1 MDKPFGR
8 LIRSEFFTFLIGP
21 EKVPFVMNSEAITKQ
36 SSTLHGLVNGN
47 MLEAHS
53 RTVVWP
59 DVDEDTFARF
69 CEFYYLDNYSPPSC
83 GWDGNTVEEALPVG
97 DDSQSENSDLEDHRY
112 MVPERCA
119 RFSEQFKPFSNVTAD
134 QDFTPVFLGHA
145 RLYVIADKYCIEEL
159 KELVLSKLYTT
170 LKGFTPF
177 PKRIGDLVML
187 IQFVYTEDNTRGCST
202 PIDPLRKLVTRYM
215 TTVLKDV
222 AMDSAFLGLLL
233 EGGEFVS
240 DFCTTLGTKAATDKT
255 GNILVLLHH
264 RPRSMQ
270 ASRSRGEECARR
282 CMYQEPSRPIV
293 DGQRSKQPIK
303 NPYPLVP
310 SPLFS
315 SSMALTAVAM
325 RPRLVLEATANIS
338 TLDLRRSTFNFNLE
352 PTSTS
357 RFIASQVD
365 GLVNRRKRART
376 GTSQSSRSRQR
387 TRRSNTTTI
396 TTTSTTTATETVT
409 AIRMP
414 WPLRGGSKDTAKK
427 HVSPAHSEV
436 ELPPRQ
442 SEHSIRSRPRSPLPR
457 LSETQTV
464 TGERSLLAHDCN
476 NGSRLDSA
484 WEKDGKDPAL
494 PRAAT
499 KRNRFSLMRFRHA
512 SDPQLSS
519 SYQNSEPPPVP
530 KLFPPPTI
538 ITTSPTNHN
547 LEQPVKGLPPS
558 QLHGQLHFSRS
569 SHNLVSD
576 AEIASRSS
584 SPGLTGRPKK
594 DRSANSTPP
603 ASSNA
608 RHSHICFEEAG
619 RLSTTSLRSGHRA
632 HAHADSQS
640 GLSNAR
646 LSESSRSDGSSGDR
660 SMYFGQPSKKEPAS
674 ASSSIFRFPRLKKS
688 RPSLFPVPIK
698 LPPTDGQAYHRQ
710 TQSSKSAELFSDS
723 NLPSPSHSSSGR
735 PASTAGSPRPPLFR
749 KDSATSGRSKS
760 SISPSATDRAK
771 RRARSSTLGSLHQ
784 IQDDTDIN
792 STPDVTPPA
801 ISAPRKSF
809 SDLFNIHSRLKHSQH
824 DLTMTPRSGTPTA
837 STPGAGPSPMT
848 PTASKPNSFSLA
860 RELSSYPPR
869 SPTDTSATYLSRL
882 ESSVHRG
889 AIASILS
896 QSAEEFYSVA
906 LRKYMRSFSF
916 FGDPM
921 DMAIRKLLMEAELP
935 RETQHIDRM
944 IQSFA
949 NRYHECNPGIFEST
963 EQAYFIAFSLLIL
976 HTDVFNKNNKRKM
989 QRADYV
995 KNTRGEGV
1003 AEEVL
1008 ECFYDNICYTPFI
1021 HVEDEINLSS
1031 RLSSPKARSNLMT
1044 KMASTD
1050 HLMKSSKDPIDP
1062 YALILEGRVSSLR
1075 PNLKNVMELEDIYS
1089 STPATN
1095 THLPSPP
1102 SIAQLNNTFDN
1113 PCKLQIVSAR
1123 SRPDAF
1129 MTESTIANPAESQP
1143 GLVDIRVVKVGLLWR
1158 KDAKKKKALSPWQE
1172 WGAVLTGSQLYLFR
1186 DVQWVKSLISQYDAK
1201 CKQDSRPPAVT
1212 FTPPLTAFKPD
1223 TIMSTAE
1230 AVALLDSSYKRH
1242 KHGFLLVRH
1251 GGFEEVFL
1259 ANSDVEMAEWVNL
1272 INYAATYRTS
1282 GIRMRGSERAKQSNA
1297 DPQYTQEAH
1306 AARRGQIAAH
1316 IKESNEK
1323 LFVAQ
1328 RQVDML
1334 LRNARHLQHL
1344 TPIHPRTRGQ
1354 VILAAG
1360 RMSAKVKWARLDLER
1375 LKCHRGILARDLAEE
1390 EGRVGAVGW
1399 KKEVGLAL
1407 GQMMDGAGDIGENST
1422 LSGEKDSERVSISTA
1437 SAPNGNGPVGSEAAS
1452 ISAESNRH
1460 SISSTIASKH
1470 TNVSTPNPNSVTTP
1484 ITDTDSTSNTVTPR
1498 PSITDDDDEE
1508 QRFLRETG
1516 ILALDTVSLSS
1527 PPNSPGKQE
1536 PITPISTNS
1545 TNKDAVQPSPPPSSE
1560 RSKVRRSFQRTLR
1573 EAHHNVPLHRTSRKG
1588 RDRDS
1593 SNSAQSSTHSTSVN
1607 ASASNGNNPGTPSTP
1622 AATSDEPGT
1631 LPRKS
1636 PSFTVHG
1643 KKASIITFGSEW
1655 QTLSP
1660 EQRLKQRKPQSNQQL
1675 QTAQGQPDG
1684 STAGVDDGTDSV
1696 FASSIVSTIGPE
1708 SADHTGTQIARSTS
1722 IASTSALTSKSTDIG
1737 APTVP
1742 SRCSPVISDVSHTTG
1757 SGSGN
1762 TSEHQV
1768 THDDSKLVVA

>member
-1 MDKPFGR
+1 MTM
-8 LIRSEFFTFLIGP
+8 FT
-21 EKVPFVMNSEAITKQ
+21 
-36 SSTLHGLVNGN
+36 
-47 MLEAHS
+47 
-53 RTVVWP
+53 
-59 DVDEDTFARF
+59 
-69 CEFYYLDNYSPPSC
+69 
-83 GWDGNTVEEALPVG
+83 DG
-97 DDSQSENSDLEDHRY
+97 
-112 MVPERCA
+112 
-119 RFSEQFKPFSNVTAD
+119 
-134 QDFTPVFLGHA
+134 
-145 RLYVIADKYCIEEL
+145 
-159 KELVLSKLYTT
+159 
-170 LKGFTPF
+170 
-177 PKRIGDLVML
+177 
-187 IQFVYTEDNTRGCST
+187 
-202 PIDPLRKLVTRYM
+202 
-215 TTVLKDV
+215 
-222 AMDSAFLGLLL
+222 
-233 EGGEFVS
+233 
-240 DFCTTLGTKAATDKT
+240 
-255 GNILVLLHH
+255 IL
-264 RPRSMQ
+264 
-270 ASRSRGEECARR
+270 A
-282 CMYQEPSRPIV
+282 
-293 DGQRSKQPIK
+293 
-303 NPYPLVP
+303 
-310 SPLFS
+310 
-315 SSMALTAVAM
+315 
-325 RPRLVLEATANIS
+325 
-338 TLDLRRSTFNFNLE
+338 
-352 PTSTS
+352 
-357 RFIASQVD
+357 
-365 GLVNRRKRART
+365 
-376 GTSQSSRSRQR
+376 
-387 TRRSNTTTI
+387 
-396 TTTSTTTATETVT
+396 
-409 AIRMP
+409 
-414 WPLRGGSKDTAKK
+414 
-427 HVSPAHSEV
+427 
-436 ELPPRQ
+436 
-442 SEHSIRSRPRSPLPR
+442 
-457 LSETQTV
+457 
-464 TGERSLLAHDCN
+464 
-476 NGSRLDSA
+476 
-484 WEKDGKDPAL
+484 
-494 PRAAT
+494 
-499 KRNRFSLMRFRHA
+499 
-512 SDPQLSS
+512 
-519 SYQNSEPPPVP
+519 
-530 KLFPPPTI
+530 PTI